1 MNFPFPIDSY
11 EAMMVKAGI
20 PSSQYK
26 VIRENGQWIEI
37 RKPGK
42 ALTVYSADSIKP
54 ALDEA
59 VTAYQRLSGVQVKV
73 VYCKV
78 KQAFERT
85 KQEKGDL
92 FLSGHGDAYEA
103 AKKEGLAVEGSQQLL
118 GYLRVVLAVRKGN
131 PLGIMQLTDLTR
143 TGLKVG
149 LGDPDTAQLGKVS
162 EELLQKAG
170 LADGVHAD
178 VVARGDCCS
187 TTAALLIANKLE
199 AELGWAA
206 FSAWAP
212 DAIDTIALPTDLA
225 KPLPLTGLVLTT
237 STVPA
242 HAAAFLRFLSDPAGK
257 AIFAKFGYGPGPDTA
272 AP

>member
-11 EAMMVKAGI
+11 EAMMAKAGI
-20 PSSQYK
+20 PSSQNK
-26 VIRENGQWIEI
+26 VMRENGQWIEI

-42 ALTVYSADSIKP
+42 PLTVYSADAIKP

-59 VTAYQRLSGVQVKV
+59 VLAYQRVSGMDVKV

-103 AKKEGLAVEGSQQLL
+103 AKQQGLAVEGSQQII
-118 GYLRVVLAVRKGN
+118 GYLRVALAVRKGN
-131 PLGIMQLTDLTR
+131 PLGIKQLSDLTKP
-143 TGLKVG
+143 GLKVG

-170 LADGVHAD
+170 LADAVHAN
-178 VVARGDCCS
+178 VLARGDCCS
-187 TTAALLIANKLE
+187 TTAALLIANKVE

-206 FSAWAP
+206 FSTWAP
-212 DAIDTIALPTDLA
+212 DEIETIPLPTDLA
-225 KPLPLTGLVLTT
+225 KPLPVTGLVLAT

-242 HAAAFLRFLSDPAGK
+242 HAAAFLRFLGDPAGK
-257 AIFAKFGYGPGPDTA
+257 AVFAKYGYGPGPDTQS
-272 AP
+272 P